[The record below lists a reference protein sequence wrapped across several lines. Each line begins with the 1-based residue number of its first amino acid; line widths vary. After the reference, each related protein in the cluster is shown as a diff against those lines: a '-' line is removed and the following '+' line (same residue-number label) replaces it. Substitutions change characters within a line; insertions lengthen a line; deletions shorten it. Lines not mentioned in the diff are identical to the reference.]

1 VATMREVAQHAGVSI
16 STVSHVLN
24 GTRFVSEDL
33 EVRVR
38 GAIEELCYQPDR
50 RAQSLRRGRSET
62 IAVIVSDIG
71 NTFFASLFRGIE
83 DRLMDAGY
91 RVLLTNT
98 GEDASA
104 EVRSI
109 AMMQEQRVEG
119 FIVAPTSKG
128 DTNLRALVDLDV
140 PLVVVDRPVD
150 LPVDQ
155 VFSDN
160 EQGSYDAVTHLID
173 LGHRCIGTI
182 VELEGIRTF
191 DDRLRGWRRAL
202 EDHGI
207 EIEER
212 WIAQAGLEIEG
223 AAAAMGRL
231 RSRAP
236 EMSAIFSSNN
246 IMTLGVLRSLREG
259 GQRYPHDLS
268 IVGFDDPPWASS
280 IYPGLTS
287 VAQSPFE
294 IGDKAAELLIRRLDG
309 SDHAPEQVCLDCEL
323 ILRESSIEFQK

>member
-1 VATMREVAQHAGVSI
+1 MRDVAQHADVSI

-33 EVRVR
+33 EARVR
-38 GAIEELCYQPDR
+38 RAIDELCYQPDR

-71 NTFFASLFRGIE
+71 NTFFSSLFRGIE

-119 FIVAPTSKG
+119 FIVAPTSRG
-128 DTNLRALVDLDV
+128 DENLRALVDVDV
-140 PLVVVDRPVD
+140 PLVVVDRPVG
-150 LPVDQ
+150 LPIDQ

-160 EQGSYDAVTHLID
+160 EQGSYDAVTHLIE

-207 EIEER
+207 EIDER

-231 RSRAP
+231 QARAP
-236 EMSAIFSSNN
+236 EMTAIFSSNN
-246 IMTLGVLRSLREG
+246 IMTLGVLRSLRES
-259 GQRYPHDLS
+259 GQRYPQDLS

-280 IYPGLTS
+280 INPGLTS

-294 IGDKAAELLIRRLDG
+294 IGDKAAELLIRRLDE
-309 SDHAPEQVCLDCEL
+309 SDHIPVRVCLDCQL
-323 ILRESSIEFQK
+323 ITRESSIACTK